1 MSVQSTQ
8 HGLAQHCLS
17 FVLAVLLGIGWLN
30 APGELTSTDHANT
43 VVKVLAPHGAKIQP
57 DDPWS
62 RYPVD
67 SRELWKF
74 RLTTRR

>member
-8 HGLAQHCLS
+8 HGLDQHYLS

-30 APGELTSTDHANT
+30 VPGDLTSADHANT
-43 VVKVLAPHGAKIQP
+43 VVKVGTQGVAKIQP

-62 RYPVD
+62 RYPFD

>member
-1 MSVQSTQ
+1 M
-8 HGLAQHCLS
+8 
-17 FVLAVLLGIGWLN
+17 AVLLGIGWLN
-30 APGELTSTDHANT
+30 VPGEQTSADHPNT
-43 VVKVLAPHGAKIQP
+43 VIKVLAQYEAKIQP

-62 RYPVD
+62 RYPFD